1 MDIKQI
7 IKNDNQRVANNE
19 AIKKMQNDLIKAYE
33 KDLEVWEELTNK
45 LRIKKDYRNEV
56 HEFFLE
62 NGFVKSDT
70 DNEGRVFI
78 SDSTTYY
85 KNQNTWVIVTFNEY
99 SETEDIIQVRF
110 PADGKLCSFSYI
122 LNDDSREKL
131 ELIGGFTLDR
141 ELIYK
146 GNYKEVISKCDS
158 IEELSKLDKNL
169 KDHTQ
174 YLENNINKDINTDGV
189 YQLENKK
196 QFKTFKEVF
205 EAF

>member
-70 DNEGRVFI
+70 DNEGRIFI
-78 SDSTTYY
+78 SDSTTHY
-85 KNQNTWVIVTFNEY
+85 KNQNTWIIVTFNDY
-99 SETEDIIQVRF
+99 SETEDIIQLRF
-110 PADGKLCSFSYI
+110 PADGKLYSFSYI
-122 LNDDSREKL
+122 LNDDARETL

>member
-122 LNDDSREKL
+122 LNDDARETL

>member
-56 HEFFLE
+56 HKFFLDS
-62 NGFVKSDT
+62 GFVKSDK
-70 DNEGRVFI
+70 DPEGRIFI
-78 SDSTTYY
+78 SDSTTHY

-110 PADGKLCSFSYI
+110 PSDGKLCSFSYI
-122 LNDDSREKL
+122 LNDDARETL
-131 ELIGGFTLDR
+131 ELKGGFTLNKQP
-141 ELIYK
+141 IYK
-146 GNYKEVISKCDS
+146 ENYKEAISNCDS
-158 IEELSKLDKNL
+158 VEELSKLDKNL

>member
-1 MDIKQI
+1 MDLNKI
-7 IKNDNQRVANNE
+7 IEADNQKVARDE
-19 AIKKMQNDLIKAYE
+19 ALRKMQNNLIKAYE

-56 HEFFLE
+56 HKFFLDS
-62 NGFVKSDT
+62 GFVKSDT
-70 DNEGRVFI
+70 DNEGRIFI

-85 KNQNTWVIVTFNEY
+85 KNQNTWVIVTFSEY
-99 SETEDIIQVRF
+99 SETEDIIQLRF
-110 PADGKLCSFSYI
+110 PADMKLYSFRYI
-122 LNDDSREKL
+122 LNDDAREKI

-141 ELIYK
+141 ELIYR

-158 IEELSKLDKNL
+158 VEELSKLDKNL
-169 KDHTQ
+169 KEHTQ

-189 YQLENKK
+189 YQLENKE

-205 EAF
+205 EAL